1 MAREVSNLG
10 LDAYNRYARDQ
21 DTLDK
26 SLLKEA
32 RSIPMQTQVD
42 VTEPSYKSEFEM
54 LFSLGGERA
63 PRALFSTPERFEEG
77 TIKLFT
83 HHVSEV
89 IGGLERQESSIE
101 RLTAFPIAGE
111 EKNSEKETLLKS
123 LNTFLDIEKQKVDI
137 YSFLGQFKKG

>member
-26 SLLKEA
+26 TLLKEA
-32 RSIPMQTQVD
+32 RSIPLQTQVD
-42 VTEPSYKSEFEM
+42 VTQPSYKSEFEM
-54 LFSLGGERA
+54 LFSLGAERT
-63 PRALFSTPERFEEG
+63 PRALFSPPEHFEEG
-77 TIKLFT
+77 SIKLFT
-83 HHVSEV
+83 YHISKV
-89 IGGLERQESSIE
+89 IGGPERQESNIE
-101 RLTAFPIAGE
+101 RLTAFPVAGE
-111 EKNSEKETLLKS
+111 EKKSEKETLLKS